1 MRKLIASILLLSF
14 TTLSQANDQRY
25 ALLTAS
31 TQTVMQQE
39 ISDAAISKQDY
50 HDMAENNS
58 WLVAMSQRLEQF
70 IPGHTE
76 QEDFLRTVHYEATRA
91 GLDPQLVLSVI
102 QVESNFNKY
111 AVSSAGA
118 RGYMQI
124 MPFWV
129 DIIGSQNHNL
139 FHLRVNLRYGCMILR
154 HYLNKENGNYFRAL
168 GRYNGSLGKST
179 YPQLVLN
186 KWRNNWHYPTSD
198 AQANA
203 SNYHYPVPLMR

>member
-1 MRKLIASILLLSF
+1 MYKLIGLTLLLLFSTF
-14 TTLSQANDQRY
+14 SQANDQRY
-25 ALLTAS
+25 ELLTAS

-39 ISDAAISKQDY
+39 ISDSAILNLGYSG
-50 HDMAENNS
+50 MVENDS
-58 WLVAMSQRLEQF
+58 WLATMSHRLKRF
-70 IPGHTE
+70 IPERKEREG
-76 QEDFLRTVHYEATRA
+76 FLRTVHYEATRA

-102 QVESNFNKY
+102 QVESDFNKY

-129 DIIGSQNHNL
+129 KTIGSQSHNL

-168 GRYNGSLGKST
+168 GRYNGSLGKAT

-186 KWRNNWHYPTSD
+186 KWLNTWHYP
-198 AQANA
+198 A
-203 SNYHYPVPLMR
+203 SETHS

>member
-1 MRKLIASILLLSF
+1 MYKLIGSILLLSF

-39 ISDAAISKQDY
+39 IGDAAILNQVY
-50 HDMAENNS
+50 FDMAENNS
-58 WLVAMSQRLEQF
+58 WLVAMSHRLEQF
-70 IPGHTE
+70 ILERTE
-76 QEDFLRTVHYEATRA
+76 REGFLRTVHYEATRA

-118 RGYMQI
+118 RGYMQV

-129 DIIGSQNHNL
+129 DTIGSLNHNL

-168 GRYNGSLGKST
+168 GRYNGSLGKTT

-186 KWRNNWHYPTSD
+186 KWRSNWHYPTSD
-198 AQANA
+198 AH
-203 SNYHYPVPLMR
+203 S

>member
-1 MRKLIASILLLSF
+1 MYKLIGLTLLLSF
-14 TTLSQANDQRY
+14 SSFSQANDQRY

-31 TQTVMQQE
+31 TQTVAQLA
-39 ISDAAISKQDY
+39 ISDSAVSNLSYAG
-50 HDMAENNS
+50 MAENDP
-58 WLVAMSQRLEQF
+58 WLITMSQRLERF
-70 IPGHTE
+70 IPERKEREG
-76 QEDFLRTVHYEATRA
+76 FLRTVHYEATRA

-102 QVESNFNKY
+102 QVESAFKKY

-129 DIIGSQNHNL
+129 ETIGSQSHNL

-168 GRYNGSLGKST
+168 GRYNGSLGKAT

-186 KWRNNWHYPTSD
+186 KWQTIWHYPNTSIH
-198 AQANA
+198 
-203 SNYHYPVPLMR
+203 S

>member
-1 MRKLIASILLLSF
+1 MYKLIGSILLLSL
-14 TTLSQANDQRY
+14 TTQSQASDQRY

-39 ISDAAISKQDY
+39 ISDAAVSNRNY
-50 HDMAENNS
+50 PDMAANNS
-58 WLVAMSQRLEQF
+58 WLVAMSPRLERF
-70 IPGHTE
+70 IHERTE
-76 QEDFLRTVHYEATRA
+76 REGFLRTVHYEATRA

-118 RGYMQI
+118 RGYMQV

-129 DIIGSQNHNL
+129 DTIGSLNHNL

-168 GRYNGSLGKST
+168 GRYNGSLGKTT

-186 KWRNNWHYPTSD
+186 KWRSNWHYPTSD
-198 AQANA
+198 AH
-203 SNYHYPVPLMR
+203 S